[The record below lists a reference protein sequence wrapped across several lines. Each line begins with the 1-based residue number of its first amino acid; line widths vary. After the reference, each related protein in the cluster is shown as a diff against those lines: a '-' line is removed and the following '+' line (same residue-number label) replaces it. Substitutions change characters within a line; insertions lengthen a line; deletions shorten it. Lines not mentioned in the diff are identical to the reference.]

1 MKLRAENP
9 ARHFV
14 RLKNHA
20 KFLLYDNLVVD
31 ASQAIASS
39 IIVERVDGPAVAA
52 SAQFKEKLESAPVA
66 NHLRGVKSK
75 RYRIS
80 VAGIKFAIHVNPID
94 VDYVGSAVRAHRPTT
109 TLNDNEADAGAPG
122 GDWADAE
129 S

>member
-1 MKLRAENP
+1 KLRAQNA
-9 ARHFV
+9 ARPFV
-14 RLKNHA
+14 RLKNPA
-20 KFLLYDNLVVD
+20 KFPPYANWAVD
-31 ASQAIASS
+31 AYQAIASG
-39 IIVERVDGPAVAA
+39 IIVGRVEGPAVAA
-52 SAQFKEKLESAPVA
+52 SAQFKEKLESAPVT